1 MSSEGAVRNPIF
13 ARVYDRV
20 SGRAEDAGQREH
32 RRELLEGLSGRVVE
46 VGAGNGLNF
55 AHYPRAVEEVLAVEP
70 EPFLRERARAAAAA
84 SPVAVRVLDGTAERL
99 PLLDASVDA
108 AVVSLVLCTVT
119 DQAAALAEL
128 RRVVRPG
135 GELRFYEHVRSEH
148 AGFARFQRA
157 ADLLWPRIAGG
168 CHTARDSARAIE
180 AAGFDIERSRR
191 LTFRPCSV
199 IAPIAP
205 HVLGRARRP

>member
-1 MSSEGAVRNPIF
+1 MSSEEAVRNPIF

-55 AHYPRAVEEVLAVEP
+55 AHYPPAVEEVLAIEP
-70 EPFLRERARAAAAA
+70 EPFLRERARAAAASA
-84 SPVAVRVLDGTAERL
+84 PVAVRVLDGTAERL
-99 PLLDASVDA
+99 PLDDASADA
-108 AVVSLVLCTVT
+108 AVLSLVLCTVP
-119 DQAAALAEL
+119 DQSAALAEL
-128 RRVVRPG
+128 RRVLLPG
-135 GELRFYEHVRSEH
+135 GELRFYEHVRSER
-148 AGFARFQRA
+148 AGFARFQEV
-157 ADLLWPRIAGG
+157 ADLIWPRIAGG
-168 CHTARDSARAIE
+168 CHTARDSGRAIA
-180 AAGFDIERSRR
+180 AAGFELERCRR
-191 LTFRPCSV
+191 LTFRPCSM

>member
-1 MSSEGAVRNPIF
+1 MSSGEAVRNPIF

-55 AHYPRAVEEVLAVEP
+55 AHYPAAVGEVLAVEP
-70 EPFLRERARAAAAA
+70 EPFLRERARTAAA
-84 SPVAVRVLDGTAERL
+84 SAPVAVRVLDGTAERL
-99 PLLDASVDA
+99 PLDDASVDA
-108 AVVSLVLCTVT
+108 AVVSLVLCTVP

-128 RRVVRPG
+128 RRVLVPG
-135 GELRFYEHVRSEH
+135 GELRFYEHVRSERT
-148 AGFARFQRA
+148 GFARFQRV
-157 ADLLWPRIAGG
+157 ADLLWPHIAGG
-168 CHTARDSARAIE
+168 CHTARDSGRAIE
-180 AAGFDIERSRR
+180 VAGFRIERCRR

-205 HVLGRARRP
+205 HVLGRARRR

>member
-20 SGRAEDAGQREH
+20 SGQADDAGQREH
-32 RRELLEGLSGRVVE
+32 RRELLEGLSGHVVE

-55 AHYPRAVEEVLAVEP
+55 AHYPPAVEEVLAVEP
-70 EPFLRERARAAAAA
+70 EPFLRERARAVAA
-84 SPVAVRVLDGTAERL
+84 SAPVAVRVLDGTAERL
-99 PLLDASVDA
+99 PLEDASVDA
-108 AVVSLVLCTVT
+108 AVASLVLCTVP

-128 RRVVRPG
+128 RRVLVPG
-135 GELRFYEHVRSEH
+135 GELRFYEHVRSERP
-148 AGFARFQRA
+148 GFARFQQI
-157 ADLLWPRIAGG
+157 ADLVWPHVAGG
-168 CHTARDSARAIE
+168 CHTARDSGRAIE
-180 AAGFDIERSRR
+180 GAGFGIERCRR

-205 HVLGRARRP
+205 HVLGRARRL

>member
-1 MSSEGAVRNPIF
+1 MSSGQVRNPVF

-32 RRELLEGLSGRVVE
+32 RRELLEGLGGRVVE

-55 AHYPRAVEEVLAVEP
+55 VHYPTAVEEVVAVEP
-70 EPFLRERARAAAAA
+70 EPFLRERASAAAA
-84 SPVAVRVLDGTAERL
+84 SAPVSVRVLDGTADRL
-99 PLLDASVDA
+99 PLEDASVDG
-108 AVVSLVLCTVT
+108 AVVSLVLCSVP
-119 DQAAALAEL
+119 DQAAALGEL
-128 RRVVRPG
+128 RRVLRPD

-148 AGFARFQRA
+148 AGFACFQQV
-157 ADLLWPRIAGG
+157 ADLLWPRVAGG
-168 CHTARDSARAIE
+168 CHTARDSGRAIE
-180 AAGFDIERSRR
+180 AAGFRIERCRR

-205 HVLGRARRP
+205 HVLGRARRT